1 MFTKGFVPATSPW
14 VGTSSAQPS
23 AEGMGTAGTT
33 LFLTES
39 AFFVDRFVPTQQCLP
54 LSFASGVQH
63 TSFIS
68 VNDIRIYQYL
78 YETLPATQHV
88 VVVVVV
94 VVSHIQRIGC
104 QPEKTTLHGGQ
115 SRSWSAEQGKEN
127 KIKRLAAYP
136 PPTPHTAR
144 WEKINKITRRIYR
157 RYAGGRSR
165 VRTRIPSARRL
176 GLWVWLRKILHSRL

>member
-1 MFTKGFVPATSPW
+1 MCVCVCVFFRFILDNIKFVGRTSRGHTGRRSHRISHP
-14 VGTSSAQPS
+14 PS
-23 AEGMGTAGTT
+23 FCGA
-33 LFLTES
+33 
-39 AFFVDRFVPTQQCLP
+39 CLHF
-54 LSFASGVQH
+54 SCMYVYVCMVITYS
-63 TSFIS
+63 
-68 VNDIRIYQYL
+68 R
-78 YETLPATQHV
+78 
-88 VVVVVV
+88 VVVV

-127 KIKRLAAYP
+127 KRKSLAAYPP

-144 WEKINKITRRIYR
+144 SEKINKITRRIYR

-176 GLWVWLRKILHSRL
+176 GLWVWLRNSTLPSAIIRFPVSLLLSSPGDV

>member
-39 AFFVDRFVPTQQCLP
+39 AFFVDRFVPTQQCLL

-68 VNDIRIYQYL
+68 VNDIGIYQYL

-88 VVVVVV
+88 HTVV
-94 VVSHIQRIGC
+94 C
-104 QPEKTTLHGGQ
+104 
-115 SRSWSAEQGKEN
+115 
-127 KIKRLAAYP
+127 
-136 PPTPHTAR
+136 
-144 WEKINKITRRIYR
+144 TR
-157 RYAGGRSR
+157 
-165 VRTRIPSARRL
+165 
-176 GLWVWLRKILHSRL
+176 

>member
-1 MFTKGFVPATSPW
+1 MAAAAKIGSNPVSKHQF
-14 VGTSSAQPS
+14 QPDRVC
-23 AEGMGTAGTT
+23 
-33 LFLTES
+33 LT
-39 AFFVDRFVPTQQCLP
+39 RFSLE
-54 LSFASGVQH
+54 
-63 TSFIS
+63 
-68 VNDIRIYQYL
+68 Y
-78 YETLPATQHV
+78 

-127 KIKRLAAYP
+127 KRKSLAAYP

-144 WEKINKITRRIYR
+144 SEKINKITRRIYR

-176 GLWVWLRKILHSRL
+176 GLWVWLRNSTLPSAIIRFPVSLLLSSPGDV

>member
-1 MFTKGFVPATSPW
+1 MNISLSAFVPESLVSRDGFGSP
-14 VGTSSAQPS
+14 VPRQPAHLHTQAESGAYSRGSSRFPRRLH
-23 AEGMGTAGTT
+23 
-33 LFLTES
+33 LF
-39 AFFVDRFVPTQQCLP
+39 
-54 LSFASGVQH
+54 
-63 TSFIS
+63 I
-68 VNDIRIYQYL
+68 
-78 YETLPATQHV
+78 
-88 VVVVVV
+88 VVVVV

-127 KIKRLAAYP
+127 KRKSLAAYPPP

-144 WEKINKITRRIYR
+144 SEKINKITRRIYR

-176 GLWVWLRKILHSRL
+176 GLWVWLRNSTLPSAIVRFPVSLLLSSPGDV

>member
-1 MFTKGFVPATSPW
+1 MPPLNQGHRRPALQILRSIPLGVAFVAC
-14 VGTSSAQPS
+14 
-23 AEGMGTAGTT
+23 
-33 LFLTES
+33 
-39 AFFVDRFVPTQQCLP
+39 R
-54 LSFASGVQH
+54 
-63 TSFIS
+63 
-68 VNDIRIYQYL
+68 
-78 YETLPATQHV
+78 

-127 KIKRLAAYP
+127 KRKSLAAYP

-144 WEKINKITRRIYR
+144 SEKINKITRRIYR

-176 GLWVWLRKILHSRL
+176 GLWVWLRNSTLPSAIIRFPVSLLLSSPGDV